1 MTCSQY
7 CPWHHVNPAGIYSN
21 LTWRV
26 TLDSIWHFGDV
37 YNQFLG
43 ISTFSAVKKVWK
55 VGSKDAKLRLRAS
68 EVWESKW
75 NSASGNFKN
84 IFQRA
89 QCKIQSPLC
98 RTFQCNFRQDLQILT
113 ITRRNIQMFSTS
125 KDFLEFLPQIIFKH
139 VFEYL
144 LETILEDIF

>member
-1 MTCSQY
+1 MTCCHY

-21 LTWRV
+21 LTRRV

-55 VGSKDAKLRLRAS
+55 VGSKVKDAELRLRAS

-89 QCKIQSPLC
+89 QCKIQFPLS
-98 RTFQCNFRQDLQILT
+98 RTFQCNFMQDLQILT
-113 ITRRNIQMFSTS
+113 ITRRNMQMFSTS
-125 KDFLEFLPQIIFKH
+125 TYFFEFSP
-139 VFEYL
+139 
-144 LETILEDIF
+144 